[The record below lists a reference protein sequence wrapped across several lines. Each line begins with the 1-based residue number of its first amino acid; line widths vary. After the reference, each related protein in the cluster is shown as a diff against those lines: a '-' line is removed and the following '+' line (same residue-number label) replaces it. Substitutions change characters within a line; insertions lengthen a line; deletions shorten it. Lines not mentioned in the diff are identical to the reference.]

1 MEEPKI
7 TVFDAVQQ
15 VKEFLAE
22 PLPDNQ
28 IRILHCTVCGAI
40 NYIRYGHQEGMGDP
54 LLHIEYHR
62 KRGEI
67 SEKKGQED
75 AHPISTMGSEGSPE
89 DM

>member
-1 MEEPKI
+1 MEGMKL
-7 TVFDAVQQ
+7 TVFSEVAK
-15 VKEFLAE
+15 VKEFLAQ

-40 NYIRYGHQEGMGDP
+40 DYIRYGHQEGMGDP

-67 SEKKGQED
+67 SEKGEEPVGR
-75 AHPISTMGSEGSPE
+75 PISTMGSEGSPE
-89 DM
+89 DL